1 MSMTEYEIRDLIINM
16 ANVATSILVV
26 VMTIISAYL
35 VVAWLVGEKL
45 TRAQVT
51 LVNLVFLAFAPMMLF
66 TWAGIFVGTLRLQ
79 EKLHLINPETLI
91 GLSSG
96 GIAAVSI
103 TLLVLILG
111 SIKFMWDV
119 RHTKTE

>member
-1 MSMTEYEIRDLIINM
+1 MTEYEIRDLIINM
-16 ANVATSILVV
+16 ADVATSILVV

-79 EKLHLINPETLI
+79 EKLHLINPEYY
-91 GLSSG
+91 GGPSAG

-119 RHTKTE
+119 RHPKIE